1 MHVIDPKYRDAV
13 TIAGV
18 TLTGKFHPYLFQT
31 IPAKSS
37 WDTWAVSRIPSN
49 QCWKISLF
57 FQHKVTEKHLIIKI
71 ELGGGGG
78 RTSGTYFVSQ
88 FFCTKATRSTQRKSC
103 YTTKRSYPLGVWK
116 GVYRVKTENKKIT
129 KKKQNSEPYVL
140 MFSSVNEVKFASI
153 QRLHWARTY
162 DKRNKDIYCRLKYIR
177 KLWVEV
183 SLS

>member
-1 MHVIDPKYRDAV
+1 MRFCLKQVANFVLLATGGYELYSTTICTKPQSRLTKKSSVQFPETKCTSLTRNRILKYRDAM

-18 TLTGKFHPYLFQT
+18 TFTGKFLAYLFQT

-49 QCWKISLF
+49 QCWKISRF

-71 ELGGGGG
+71 ELGGG

-88 FFCTKATRSTQRKSC
+88 FFCTKGTRSTQRKSC

-116 GVYRVKTENKKIT
+116 GVGSKPRT
-129 KKKQNSEPYVL
+129 KK
-140 MFSSVNEVKFASI
+140 
-153 QRLHWARTY
+153 
-162 DKRNKDIYCRLKYIR
+162 
-177 KLWVEV
+177 
-183 SLS
+183 